1 MRSVGGG
8 REQISHGGVFWGG
21 TGVYQ
26 FFSFESGKLLPS
38 LHPHPNTKEGCEII
52 GRVPCMNKQK
62 YSSFFR
68 GERGK
73 KGEEV
78 IPSFSNHSSFFS

>member
-1 MRSVGGG
+1 M
-8 REQISHGGVFWGG
+8 GGVFGG
-21 TGVYQ
+21 ELVYVG
-26 FFSFESGKLLPS
+26 FFRLRVANYFPP
-38 LHPHPNTKEGCEII
+38 LHPNPNTKEGYEIL

-78 IPSFSNHSSFFS
+78 IPSFSNHSSFSSLNVYVTRA